1 MLHENS
7 SRMYDINFLH
17 WESQG
22 SRGDKRVGGRKRR
35 VGKTLTAGRTSI
47 HPHDVYPVISEW
59 KECAGFAE
67 ITSSDS
73 SLVKQI
79 FEKLNLAIVTP
90 PE

>member
-17 WESQG
+17 GEATG
-22 SRGDKRVGGRKRR
+22 NRGDRRAGGRKKK
-35 VGKTLTAGRTSI
+35 VGKTLTVGRTSI

-67 ITSSDS
+67 ITSTDAA
-73 SLVKQI
+73 LVKQI
-79 FEKLNLAIVTP
+79 FEKLNIAIVTP